1 MLTWESFSSDNAD
14 SIEVHKKFLQLTGG
28 ISDADIRALK
38 GKAIQFVLAQT
49 VYSGVLLDFEEV
61 GGHVQ
66 SFTVTVDSGN
76 SVEVMDVE
84 KVNGRFYV
92 DGQVFLLSTI
102 PSPPRLR
109 RLLGSFMDDDGEDT
123 EAESVSESVSE
134 SVMTELDPYLQDPKP
149 AQPIS
154 EARLKLRALAAEA
167 RLAGYRTPVPPPYV
181 PPRVPSLEDYPPEK
195 PLTAQDWERVYL
207 EHPDLRPQPLI
218 LNVDEYLE
226 KQR

>member
-38 GKAIQFVLAQT
+38 GKAIQFTLAQT

-84 KVNGRFYV
+84 KINGRFYV

-102 PSPPRLR
+102 PSPPRVR

-123 EAESVSESVSE
+123 EAESV
-134 SVMTELDPYLQDPKP
+134 MTELDSYLEDPKP
-149 AQPIS
+149 AKPIP

-167 RLAGYRTPVPPPYV
+167 RLAGYRTPPYLDTLPPYV

-207 EHPDLRPQPLI
+207 EHPHLRPQPLI